1 MSATSTF
8 TRARGASRSSRGSTD
23 STDSALSYPDPALVS
38 DLGVWEEREEEE
50 GQEEGIEGDYTMV
63 DAEEREGEDQGE

>member
-50 GQEEGIEGDYTMV
+50 GIEGDYTMV
-63 DAEEREGEDQGE
+63 DAEEGEGEDQGE